1 MMAEREKTYWWHIG
15 RLRVIQGYVQR
26 AKNKKKF
33 TILNIGCGT
42 GGTIDM
48 LESFGETENVDI
60 SDEAIKFM
68 RKHGYKRI
76 TKVNDIKLPFNAK
89 TYDMVGAFD
98 VLEHIEKHV
107 EALKEWKRVI
117 KDDGVIIITVPAYQW
132 LWSGHDVSLHHKRR
146 YTIKSLTAAAKEA
159 GLKPVKKSYAIV
171 FSLPMVV
178 GFRLLDKTLRQK
190 VSSETS
196 YVNVPSWMNSFFT
209 KLLYGEAKLHDVV
222 SFPFG
227 TSVIAVFR
235 KAA

>member
-76 TKVNDIKLPFNAK
+76 TKVNDIKLPFKAK

-98 VLEHIEKHV
+98 VLEHIDKHV

-132 LWSGHDVSLHHKRR
+132 L
-146 YTIKSLTAAAKEA
+146 
-159 GLKPVKKSYAIV
+159 
-171 FSLPMVV
+171 
-178 GFRLLDKTLRQK
+178 
-190 VSSETS
+190 
-196 YVNVPSWMNSFFT
+196 
-209 KLLYGEAKLHDVV
+209 
-222 SFPFG
+222 
-227 TSVIAVFR
+227 
-235 KAA
+235 